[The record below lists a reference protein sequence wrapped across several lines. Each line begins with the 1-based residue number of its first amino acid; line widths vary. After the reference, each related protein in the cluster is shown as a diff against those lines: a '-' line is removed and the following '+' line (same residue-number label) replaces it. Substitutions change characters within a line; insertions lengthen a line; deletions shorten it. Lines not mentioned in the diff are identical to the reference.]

1 MKIVIAP
8 DSFKDSLS
16 AQGVAD
22 AIALGLAEVWPDA
35 QLIKCPMA
43 DGGEGTVESV
53 LAACDG
59 QLRHA
64 VVQGPLGTTV
74 EAAWGWLPHSHTAII
89 EMAEAS
95 GLQLVPVDQRDA
107 CISSTFGTG
116 ELIRAALDAGAQR
129 IILAIGGSA
138 TNDGGAGAMQALGVK
153 LIDAQGQPLAPGGL
167 ALAQLFRIDLSDID
181 PRLTEVRFDIAADVN
196 NPLCGP
202 HGASAI
208 FGPQKGASPEQ
219 VQLLDHALG
228 HFADHCANVLS
239 KDVRDE
245 PGSGAAG
252 GLGFAAKA
260 FLGAQFKAG
269 VEVVAELVGL
279 ADAVQNADLVITGE
293 GRFSDRHR
301 RHPGR
306 GLSRAVRT
314 WHRCRVCPGKRADDS
329 GASLQRSTATVA
341 GAGDRH
347 RARVADG
354 SSTQSPVGAAAGCD
368 LLILTF
374 KELPEIKGS
383 QPRFTRQLLQRVNLI
398 QPPIHT
404 AISGVPVNFD
414 SIAF

>member
-53 LAACDG
+53 LAACEG
-59 QLRHA
+59 ELRRTQ
-64 VVQGPLGTTV
+64 VRGPLGISV
-74 EAAWGWLPHSHTAII
+74 EAAWGWLLHNHTAII

-95 GLQLVPVDQRDA
+95 GLQLVAPGQRDA
-107 CISSTFGTG
+107 CVSSTFGTG

-129 IILAIGGSA
+129 VILAIGGSA
-138 TNDGGAGAMQALGVK
+138 TNDAGAGAMQALGVK
-153 LIDAQGQPLAPGGL
+153 LFDAQGQILAPGGL
-167 ALAQLFRIDLSDID
+167 ALAQLARIDLSDID
-181 PRLTEVRFDIAADVN
+181 QRLSTVRFDIAADVN

-208 FGPQKGASPEQ
+208 FGPQKGASPTQVEQ
-219 VQLLDHALG
+219 LDKALG
-228 HFADHCANVLS
+228 HFADLCAQALD

-260 FLGAQFKAG
+260 FLGAQFQAG

-279 ADAVQNADLVITGE
+279 ANAVEGADLVITGE
-293 GRFSDRHR
+293 GRFDAQTL
-301 RHPGR
+301 R
-306 GLSRAVRT
+306 GKT
-314 WHRCRVCPGKRADDS
+314 PFG
-329 GASLQRSTATVA
+329 VA
-341 GAGDRH
+341 RI
-347 RARVADG
+347 AR
-354 SSTQSPVGAAAGCD
+354 
-368 LLILTF
+368 
-374 KELPEIKGS
+374 E
-383 QPRFTRQLLQRVNLI
+383 R
-398 QPPIHT
+398 
-404 AISGVPVNFD
+404 GVPVVVLAGTLGEGYQELYAHGIDAAFALASGPMTLEQACSEAPRLLRERATD
-414 SIAF
+414 IARVWNIARKA